1 MTLSDAELLFSDQT
15 DGMLVEVWH
24 QGRQRWLK
32 FDQAVTQSAFLLDKP
47 HQLILPLQ
55 YYLLAGCLFV
65 EPPQQVLLAGLGG
78 GDLMRYYS
86 HRFPEARVE
95 AVEKSPLICEI
106 ARDWFQ
112 INEQTHGDVH
122 CLDIR
127 DFLAGS
133 DHRHDLIVVDIAEG
147 IITPDWLT
155 GLTFLEQLKSALS
168 PQGHVAFNLLVTD
181 AESFKTALAAIRQVF
196 NRLTVCSALP
206 GYDNV
211 LVYAFNQSPPYP
223 VHQAAE
229 RAQQLQPVWELDF
242 PEFYRQMCLANPE
255 NSGIF

>member
-1 MTLSDAELLFSDQT
+1 MAPDAELLFSDQA
-15 DGMLVEVWH
+15 DGMLVEVWQ
-24 QGRQRWLK
+24 QGQQRWLK

-55 YYLLAGCLFV
+55 HYLLAGSLFDDQ
-65 EPPQQVLLAGLGG
+65 PRRVLLAGLGG
-78 GDLMRYYS
+78 GDLMRYFS
-86 HRFPEARVE
+86 HQFPETSVE

-112 INEQTHGDVH
+112 INDQRQGHVH
-122 CLDIR
+122 CRDIR
-127 DFLAGS
+127 DYLS
-133 DHRHDLIVVDIAEG
+133 DSHQTCDLIVVDIAEG
-147 IITPDWLT
+147 AFTPDWLVNT
-155 GLTFLEQLKSALS
+155 TFLKQLKTALS
-168 PQGHVAFNLLVTD
+168 AHGHVAFNLLVTD
-181 AESFKTALAAIRQVF
+181 AESFKTALATIRQVF

-211 LVYAFNQSPPYP
+211 LVYAFNQPPPYP
-223 VHQAAE
+223 AYQAAE

-242 PEFYRQMCLANPE
+242 PEFYRQMCLANPV